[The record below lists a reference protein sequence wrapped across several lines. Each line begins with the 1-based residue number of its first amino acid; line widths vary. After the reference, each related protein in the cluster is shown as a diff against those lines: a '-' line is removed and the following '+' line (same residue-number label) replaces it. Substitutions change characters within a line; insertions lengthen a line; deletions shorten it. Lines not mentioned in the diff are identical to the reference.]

1 MYVQDIKTVNFYGD
15 PLVTF
20 VHNDEHYVAVEPVIL
35 HMGLDWDYFRR
46 KLTDSMVSAMH
57 EGTYDR
63 YNVTQA
69 VIIQDGVEAS
79 LISLPLKRLNAFLFG
94 INPNQIKDPEV
105 RSRVIKYQEECV
117 IALHDYWMH
126 GLAANLRTTPSDI
139 DSGYKDARAFSR
151 PALSKACQRL
161 AAHGAKIGKKVD
173 EEETYNMM
181 ITYAYSRL
189 GISSAA
195 ISDKMKLDKDPFM
208 SGFQSLKLA
217 YIEMCIV
224 AGIDHVVA
232 YDHNVEDLPL
242 YIEEHVT
249 RKLTSVGN
257 DFMALADFVPD
268 SMFEDPQL

>member
-1 MYVQDIKTVNFYGD
+1 MS
-15 PLVTF
+15 
-20 VHNDEHYVAVEPVIL
+20 
-35 HMGLDWDYFRR
+35 
-46 KLTDSMVSAMH
+46 LT
-57 EGTYDR
+57 EGYYDR
-63 YNVTQA
+63 FRVESLQLA
-69 VIIQDGVEAS
+69 LDGESVSMLCIE
-79 LISLPLKRLNAFLFG
+79 LKRLNAFLFTL
-94 INPNQIKDPEV
+94 NPNRVPDLEV
-105 RSRVIKYQEECV
+105 RNRIIKYQEECV
-117 IALHDYWMH
+117 TVLHDYWLH
-126 GLAANLRTTPSDI
+126 GAAVNGRKNPSDI

-151 PALSKACQRL
+151 PALAKACQRL

-173 EEETYNMM
+173 EDETCNMM

-242 YIEEHVT
+242 YVEEHVT

-268 SMFEDPQL
+268 SMFEDHQL

>member
-15 PLVTF
+15 QLVTF

-126 GLAANLRTTPSDI
+126 GAAMNLRTTPSDI

-173 EEETYNMM
+173 EEETCNMM